1 MSQLLLLSSQ
11 LPPSSSAFASPILD
25 FSVPLLL
32 AGCGYKVMSVCMC
45 NPTTG
50 ITSMTDL

>member
-11 LPPSSSAFASPILD
+11 LPPSSSAFASPILG

-32 AGCGYKVMSVCMC
+32 AGCVHVWLQSHVSVHV
-45 NPTTG
+45 
-50 ITSMTDL
+50 